1 MKSAKKGPSLLTLV
15 GIIFVLLVAYNMIV
29 WAVTNR
35 GVQVKNNEYGIEELS
50 GDYEIPSIVNSDDAK
65 YEFTSG
71 GYIHIYNSV
80 SEVLIDLSGEK
91 ADILQYIDSKNKLID
106 GELQSKLKDELNSK
120 WYENIVARRYTAEN
134 TDSVKEA
141 VSVSFKYDGISYG
154 LVLIAPDSDESII
167 SNVEDMVSLSN
178 QE

>member
-120 WYENIVARRYTAEN
+120 GYENIVARRYTAEN
-134 TDSVKEA
+134 TDNGKEA

-167 SNVEDMVSLSN
+167 SNVEDTVSLSN
-178 QE
+178 QD

>member
-1 MKSAKKGPSLLTLV
+1 MKLVKKGPSLLTLV

-35 GVQVKNNEYGIEELS
+35 GVQVKEKEYSIDQLS
-50 GDYEIPSIVNSDDAK
+50 GDYEIPSIVKSDDAK

-80 SEVLIDLSGEK
+80 CEVLMDLDGDK
-91 ADILQYIDSKNKLID
+91 ADILQYIDRNNKLID
-106 GELQSKLKDELNSK
+106 EELQSKLKEELNSK
-120 WYENIVARRYTAEN
+120 GYENIVARRYTAEN
-134 TDSVKEA
+134 TDNGEEA

-154 LVLIAPDSDESII
+154 LVIIDPDSDDSVI
-167 SNVEDMVSLSN
+167 SNVEDMTRLDG
-178 QE
+178 QG

>member
-15 GIIFVLLVAYNMIV
+15 GIIIVLFATYNMIV

-35 GVQVKNNEYGIEELS
+35 GVQVKNNEYSIEELS
-50 GDYEIPSIVNSDDAK
+50 GDYEIPSIVKSDDAK

-106 GELQSKLKDELNSK
+106 EELQLKLKDELNTK
-120 WYENIVARRYTAEN
+120 GYENIVARRYTAEN
-134 TDSVKEA
+134 TDNGKEA

-154 LVLIAPDSDESII
+154 LVLIAPDSDEHII

-178 QE
+178 QK

>member
-1 MKSAKKGPSLLTLV
+1 MKSVKKGPSLLTLV

-50 GDYEIPSIVNSDDAK
+50 GDYEIPSVVKSNDAK

-106 GELQSKLKDELNSK
+106 EELQSKLKDELNSK
-120 WYENIVARRYTAEN
+120 GYENIVARRYTAEN
-134 TDSVKEA
+134 TDNGKEA
-141 VSVSFKYDGISYG
+141 VSVSFKYKEISYG
-154 LVLIAPDSDESII
+154 LVLIDPDSDDYVV
-167 SNVEDMVSLSN
+167 SNVKDMVGLEEQN
-178 QE
+178 